1 MVQIQVGDDEGV
13 HLMDMAKETCL
24 IASNEEDE
32 AAEKRPFN
40 GPFTFLTELFFLTHR
55 ALELG
60 VKVVHNQMVQLTQEL
75 NRIERAY
82 QDAYNQRADVVQLIQ
97 QRMDQMMSTYL
108 SYKVIKNL
116 IRIPTESCKLQE
128 SLKKILRSF

>member
-1 MVQIQVGDDEGV
+1 MGDNEGV
-13 HLMDMAKETCL
+13 HLLDMSKETCL
-24 IASNEEDE
+24 IAYNEEEE
-32 AAEKRPFN
+32 ATEKRPYN

-82 QDAYNQRADVVQLIQ
+82 QDAQNQRAEVAQLIQ
-97 QRMDQMMSTYL
+97 QRMDHMMSTYL
-108 SYKVIKNL
+108 SYKVIK
-116 IRIPTESCKLQE
+116 S
-128 SLKKILRSF
+128 

>member
-1 MVQIQVGDDEGV
+1 MGDEEGV
-13 HLMDMAKETCL
+13 HLLDMSKETCL
-24 IASNEEDE
+24 IASNEEEE
-32 AAEKRPFN
+32 AAERRPFN
-40 GPFTFLTELFFLTHR
+40 GPFTFLTELFYLTHR

-82 QDAYNQRADVVQLIQ
+82 QDAHNQRAEVSQLIQ

-108 SYKVIKNL
+108 SYKVNKNSK
-116 IRIPTESCKLQE
+116 RILSTLRAISRL
-128 SLKKILRSF
+128 SNKK